1 MNAIL
6 SIVLAL
12 ACFTDPP
19 AATEPAAAS
28 QPAAAVALVS
38 GDWVDLLLLLD
49 DPCVDTCVVDVWQ
62 QGDVTVVTALHSV
75 GEGGSSDCVWVGFY
89 TFPSTI
95 YAHSIVT
102 VPFHADEME

>member
-12 ACFTDPP
+12 AAFSDPP
-19 AATEPAAAS
+19 AAAPAAAS
-28 QPAAAVALVS
+28 HAAPAVALVCGS
-38 GDWVDLLLLLD
+38 WVDLALLLD
-49 DPCVDTCVVDVWQ
+49 DPCVDTCILDVCMH
-62 QGDVTVVTALHSV
+62 GDVAVVTAVHSV
-75 GEGGSSDCVWVGFY
+75 GPAGSSECVWVGFY

-102 VPFHADEME
+102 VPFHADEMD

>member
-19 AATEPAAAS
+19 AA
-28 QPAAAVALVS
+28 QPAAAGQPAPVAALFC
-38 GDWVDLLLLLD
+38 GDWVDLALLMD
-49 DPCVDTCVVDVWQ
+49 DPCVDTCVVDVSMH
-62 QGDVTVVTALHSV
+62 GDLAVVTALHSL
-75 GEGGSSDCVWVGFY
+75 GAGSSNECVWVGFY

>member
-12 ACFTDPP
+12 AAFTDPP
-19 AATEPAAAS
+19 AAQPASAS
-28 QPAAAVALVS
+28 QPAPAVALVC
-38 GDWVDLLLLLD
+38 GDWVDLALLLD
-49 DPCVDTCVVDVWQ
+49 DPCVDTSVVDVWMH
-62 QGDVTVVTALHSV
+62 GDLAVVTAVHSL
-75 GEGGSSDCVWVGFY
+75 GAGGSSECVWVGFY

>member
-19 AATEPAAAS
+19 AATQPAAAS
-28 QPAAAVALVS
+28 QPAPAVALVC
-38 GDWVDLLLLLD
+38 GDWVDLALLLD
-49 DPCVDTCVVDVWQ
+49 DPCVTTCVVDVWMH
-62 QGDVTVVTALHSV
+62 GDLAVVTAVHSL
-75 GEGGSSDCVWVGFY
+75 GPGGSSECVWVGFY

>member
-12 ACFTDPP
+12 AAFSDPP
-19 AATEPAAAS
+19 AAAPPAAAS
-28 QPAAAVALVS
+28 QATPAVAIVC
-38 GDWVDLLLLLD
+38 GDWVDLALLLD
-49 DPCVDTCVVDVWQ
+49 DPCVDTCVVDVCLH
-62 QGDVTVVTALHSV
+62 GDVAVVTAVHSIAQD
-75 GEGGSSDCVWVGFY
+75 GSSECVWVGFY

>member
-12 ACFTDPP
+12 AAFSDPPVAAPP
-19 AATEPAAAS
+19 AAS
-28 QPAAAVALVS
+28 QATPAVAIVC
-38 GDWVDLLLLLD
+38 GNWVDLAQLLD
-49 DPCVDTCVVDVWQ
+49 DPCVDTCIVDVCLH
-62 QGDVTVVTALHSV
+62 GDLAVVTAVHSS
-75 GEGGSSDCVWVGFY
+75 GQGSSECVWVGFY

>member
-12 ACFTDPP
+12 AGFTDPP
-19 AATEPAAAS
+19 AAA
-28 QPAAAVALVS
+28 QPAAATQAAPAVAVVC
-38 GDWVDLLLLLD
+38 GDWVDLALLLD
-49 DPCVDTCVVDVWQ
+49 DPCVDTCVVDVWMH
-62 QGDVTVVTALHSV
+62 GDLAVVTAVHSL
-75 GEGGSSDCVWVGFY
+75 GAGGSSECVWVGFY